1 MEEGSGMRWPKFRM
15 VAALVVA
22 GVYGA
27 ALIRLAVSK
36 DWRDLT
42 ATHLLGLASILAGL
56 SALVSVALVTG
67 AGDGPGK
74 RWTKRRVVAAVVVC
88 GFLVAGFVRSMVS
101 VGALWGD
108 AMGQLLVQTAAVS
121 GLLFF
126 IIGWIPLEF
135 RRR

>member
-1 MEEGSGMRWPKFRM
+1 M
-15 VAALVVA
+15 VAALGVA

-27 ALIRLAVSK
+27 ALVRLAVSK

-56 SALVSVALVTG
+56 LALLTVGLVTI
-67 AGDGPGK
+67 AGETPRR

-88 GFLVAGFVRSMVS
+88 GLLLAGFVRSLVS

-108 AMGQLLVQTAAVS
+108 AMGQLLVQTASIA